1 MRMIS
6 KEQKEKDSYVC
17 VCVSVEILR
26 EVSQNDGL
34 WPSEGAKSL
43 DFQFPLMEGVKAE
56 VWHQIIMNFYRK
68 NMDKG
73 KLYTVK
79 YFATLDVGKMQ
90 VNWAI
95 DRVESGETS
104 PWSWSRAA
112 ALTVQNPGKA
122 SRQGNRKQTFQS
134 RPMRDPMPLSTDL
147 LVMNVLI

>member
-17 VCVSVEILR
+17 VCVSIEILR

-43 DFQFPLMEGVKAE
+43 DFQFPLMESVKAE
-56 VWHQIIMNFYRK
+56 VWRQIIMNFYRK
-68 NMDKG
+68 IMDKG

-95 DRVESGETS
+95 VRVESGES
-104 PWSWSRAA
+104 HLHGAGA
-112 ALTVQNPGKA
+112 GQ
-122 SRQGNRKQTFQS
+122 
-134 RPMRDPMPLSTDL
+134 PL
-147 LVMNVLI
+147 